1 MAARTD
7 RGSIMLT
14 VTTNVGHDTGLN
26 LRGENHRTK
35 GILTSSV
42 RPTIPS

>member
-14 VTTNVGHDTGLN
+14 VTMNVGHGTGLN
-26 LRGENHRTK
+26 LREENLRTK
-35 GILTSSV
+35 RILTSSAH
-42 RPTIPS
+42 PTIRN

>member
-14 VTTNVGHDTGLN
+14 VTTNVGHGTGLN
-26 LRGENHRTK
+26 LREENPHTK
-35 GILTSSV
+35 GIPTSSA
-42 RPTIPS
+42 RPTIRN

>member
-14 VTTNVGHDTGLN
+14 VTTNVGHGTGLS
-26 LRGENHRTK
+26 LRGENPRTK
-35 GILTSSV
+35 GIPTSSAH
-42 RPTIPS
+42 PIIQN